1 MLLTGTFVRT
11 IDEKQRIAVPKPVRE
26 SLGFPDQK
34 TLYLAPGTDGCIQLF
49 PEDVFSALAV
59 QVGRNSPTGQ
69 DVRAFSRMF
78 YARAQR
84 VEIDRQGRLRVPVEL
99 AEFGRLA
106 KEVVLLGVRDHLE
119 LWNRDQWDAYLMEIQ
134 PRYDEIAE
142 SAFDGSAT
150 VIPPAAET
158 ATRSSQGA
166 GDQTND
172 PAELRPSRP
181 R

>member
-11 IDEKQRIAVPKPVRE
+11 IDDKQRIAVPKPVRD
-26 SLGFPDQK
+26 SLGFPCQK
-34 TLYLAPGTDGCIQLF
+34 VLYLAPGTDSCIQLY
-49 PEDVFSALAV
+49 PEDVFMDLAA
-59 QVGRNSPTGQ
+59 QLGRASPTGQ

-78 YARAQR
+78 YAQAQR

-106 KEVVLLGVRDHLE
+106 REVVLLGVRDHLE
-119 LWNRDQWDAYLMEIQ
+119 LWNRDQWSSYLAETQ

-142 SAFDGSAT
+142 NAFGQPPPTGGSGHVSTTTEAKPT
-150 VIPPAAET
+150 QESL
-158 ATRSSQGA
+158 RS
-166 GDQTND
+166 
-172 PAELRPSRP
+172 SRP

>member
-1 MLLTGTFVRT
+1 MLLTGTFVRA
-11 IDEKQRIAVPKPVRE
+11 IDEKQRIAVPKPIRD

-34 TLYLAPGTDGCIQLF
+34 VLYLAPGTDSCIQLF
-49 PEDVFSALAV
+49 PEEVFSDLAA

-69 DVRAFSRMF
+69 DVRAFSRLF
-78 YARAQR
+78 YAQAQR

-99 AEFGRLA
+99 AEFGQLA

-119 LWNRDQWDAYLMEIQ
+119 LWNRDDWNSYLAETQ

-142 SAFDGSAT
+142 SAFGAT
-150 VIPPAAET
+150 STAASKPTPQSNFESPDT
-158 ATRSSQGA
+158 QE
-166 GDQTND
+166 
-172 PAELRPSRP
+172 ELRSSRP